1 MISSLRQQR
10 IEVWPIKRLV
20 VRSDGEIVD
29 GHLRLKAAR
38 ELGLTEIPVI
48 PLQPVDLDAGQLT
61 GFRPGKDR

>member
-1 MISSLRQQR
+1 MLTHPTAQR

-61 GFRPGKDR
+61 GFRPKKDR